1 MRYDRNKSD
10 ELTKR
15 RRLQI
20 IEAAER
26 SFRKRGFHATTLR
39 EIAAEFGMSV
49 GHIYNYFSGKDAI
62 LEALIHQKIDDFLS
76 ILTRPHPGANT
87 LRDRL
92 GRIVDMYIDPEVAP
106 IVLAVNSEALINES
120 VLRILKA
127 SRQRMA
133 EYIVDLVR
141 KDGEKVGE
149 WTEERTAVIRHRVIA
164 TLAMLEGLHIAVL
177 FDDVDG
183 AVRRD
188 RSTDLSSGHRK
199 GTRFEAVCRLID
211 RLQAACRE
219 ESNDSS
225 FFLLSFPLKGGRS
238 GIF

>member
-149 WTEERTAVIRHRVIA
+149 WTAERTAVIRHRVIA

-183 AVRRD
+183 AVLR
-188 RSTDLSSGHRK
+188 
-199 GTRFEAVCRLID
+199 EVVID
-211 RLQAACRE
+211 RLTSLRDIEKELDSKRFAA
-219 ESNDSS
+219 
-225 FFLLSFPLKGGRS
+225 
-238 GIF
+238 

>member
-164 TLAMLEGLHIAVL
+164 TLAMLAMLEGLHIAVL

-183 AVRRD
+183 AVLR
-188 RSTDLSSGHRK
+188 
-199 GTRFEAVCRLID
+199 EVVID
-211 RLQAACRE
+211 RLI
-219 ESNDSS
+219 SS
-225 FFLLSFPLKGGRS
+225 IAFAK
-238 GIF
+238 

>member
-149 WTEERTAVIRHRVIA
+149 WTAERTAVIRHRVIA

-183 AVRRD
+183 AVLR
-188 RSTDLSSGHRK
+188 
-199 GTRFEAVCRLID
+199 EVVID
-211 RLQAACRE
+211 RLISLRDIKKELDSKRFAA
-219 ESNDSS
+219 
-225 FFLLSFPLKGGRS
+225 
-238 GIF
+238 

>member
-120 VLRILKA
+120 VLRILQA

-149 WTEERTAVIRHRVIA
+149 WTAERTAVIRHRVIA
-164 TLAMLEGLHIAVL
+164 TLAMLEGLHIAVR

-183 AVRRD
+183 AGLREV
-188 RSTDLSSGHRK
+188 
-199 GTRFEAVCRLID
+199 VID
-211 RLQAACRE
+211 RLISLRDIEKELDSKRFAA
-219 ESNDSS
+219 
-225 FFLLSFPLKGGRS
+225 
-238 GIF
+238 

>member
-10 ELTKR
+10 ELTK

-149 WTEERTAVIRHRVIA
+149 WTAERTAVIRHRVIA
-164 TLAMLEGLHIAVL
+164 TLTMLEGLHIAVL

-183 AVRRD
+183 AVLR
-188 RSTDLSSGHRK
+188 
-199 GTRFEAVCRLID
+199 EVVID
-211 RLQAACRE
+211 RLISLRE
-219 ESNDSS
+219 IE
-225 FFLLSFPLKGGRS
+225 K
-238 GIF
+238 

>member
-15 RRLQI
+15 RRLQN

-149 WTEERTAVIRHRVIA
+149 WTAERTAVIRHRVIA

-183 AVRRD
+183 AVLR
-188 RSTDLSSGHRK
+188 
-199 GTRFEAVCRLID
+199 EVVID
-211 RLQAACRE
+211 RLISLRDIEKELDSKRFAA
-219 ESNDSS
+219 
-225 FFLLSFPLKGGRS
+225 
-238 GIF
+238 

>member
-39 EIAAEFGMSV
+39 EIAVEFGMSV

-76 ILTRPHPGANT
+76 ILTRSYPGANT

-133 EYIVDLVR
+133 EFIVDLVR
-141 KDGEKVGE
+141 KDGGEKGD
-149 WTEERTAVIRHRVIA
+149 WTPERTTVLRHRVIA

-177 FDDVDG
+177 FDDVDS
-183 AVRRD
+183 AVLR
-188 RSTDLSSGHRK
+188 
-199 GTRFEAVCRLID
+199 EVVID
-211 RLQAACRE
+211 RLLALRDIEKERELKRNAA
-219 ESNDSS
+219 
-225 FFLLSFPLKGGRS
+225 
-238 GIF
+238 

>member
-133 EYIVDLVR
+133 EFIVDLVR
-141 KDGEKVGE
+141 KDGEQVGE
-149 WTEERTAVIRHRVIA
+149 WTAERTAVIRHRVIA
-164 TLAMLEGLHIAVL
+164 TLAMLEGLRIAVL
-177 FDDVDG
+177 FDDVDS
-183 AVRRD
+183 AVLR
-188 RSTDLSSGHRK
+188 
-199 GTRFEAVCRLID
+199 EVVID
-211 RLQAACRE
+211 RLISLRDVEKELDSKRFAA
-219 ESNDSS
+219 
-225 FFLLSFPLKGGRS
+225 
-238 GIF
+238 

>member
-20 IEAAER
+20 IEPAER

-149 WTEERTAVIRHRVIA
+149 WTAERTAVIRHRVIA

-183 AVRRD
+183 AVLR
-188 RSTDLSSGHRK
+188 
-199 GTRFEAVCRLID
+199 EVVID
-211 RLQAACRE
+211 RLISLRDIEKELDSKRFAA
-219 ESNDSS
+219 
-225 FFLLSFPLKGGRS
+225 
-238 GIF
+238 

>member
-1 MRYDRNKSD
+1 MAEMRYDRNKSD

-141 KDGEKVGE
+141 KDGDRSE
-149 WTEERTAVIRHRVIA
+149 WTSEHAELIRHRVIA
-164 TLAMLEGLHIAVL
+164 TLAMLEGLHLAVL
-177 FDDVDG
+177 FDDVD
-183 AVRRD
+183 ADVLR
-188 RSTDLSSGHRK
+188 
-199 GTRFEAVCRLID
+199 EVVID
-211 RLQAACRE
+211 RLLSLREIEKELDKKRQSAA
-219 ESNDSS
+219 
-225 FFLLSFPLKGGRS
+225 
-238 GIF
+238 

>member
-133 EYIVDLVR
+133 EFIVDLVR
-141 KDGEKVGE
+141 KDGEQVGE
-149 WTEERTAVIRHRVIA
+149 WTAERTAVIRHRVIA

-177 FDDVDG
+177 FDDVDS
-183 AVRRD
+183 AVLR
-188 RSTDLSSGHRK
+188 
-199 GTRFEAVCRLID
+199 EVVID
-211 RLQAACRE
+211 RLISLRDVEKELDSKRFAA
-219 ESNDSS
+219 
-225 FFLLSFPLKGGRS
+225 
-238 GIF
+238 

>member
-127 SRQRMA
+127 SRQRMT

-149 WTEERTAVIRHRVIA
+149 WTAERTAVIRHRVIA

-183 AVRRD
+183 AVLR
-188 RSTDLSSGHRK
+188 
-199 GTRFEAVCRLID
+199 EVVID
-211 RLQAACRE
+211 RLISLRDIEKELDSKRFAA
-219 ESNDSS
+219 
-225 FFLLSFPLKGGRS
+225 
-238 GIF
+238 

>member
-141 KDGEKVGE
+141 KDGEQVGE
-149 WTEERTAVIRHRVIA
+149 WTAERTAVIRHRVIA

-177 FDDVDG
+177 FDDVDS
-183 AVRRD
+183 AVLR
-188 RSTDLSSGHRK
+188 
-199 GTRFEAVCRLID
+199 EVVID
-211 RLQAACRE
+211 RLISLRDVEKELDSKRFAA
-219 ESNDSS
+219 
-225 FFLLSFPLKGGRS
+225 
-238 GIF
+238 

>member
-62 LEALIHQKIDDFLS
+62 LEALIHQKIDEFLS
-76 ILTRPHPGANT
+76 ILTRPDPGANT

-149 WTEERTAVIRHRVIA
+149 WTAERTAVIRHRVIA

-183 AVRRD
+183 AVLR
-188 RSTDLSSGHRK
+188 
-199 GTRFEAVCRLID
+199 EVVID
-211 RLQAACRE
+211 RLISLRDIEKELDSKRFAA
-219 ESNDSS
+219 
-225 FFLLSFPLKGGRS
+225 
-238 GIF
+238 

>member
-39 EIAAEFGMSV
+39 EIAVEFGMSV

-133 EYIVDLVR
+133 EFIVDLVR
-141 KDGEKVGE
+141 KDGEQVGE
-149 WTEERTAVIRHRVIA
+149 WTAERTAVIRHRVIA

-177 FDDVDG
+177 FDDVDS
-183 AVRRD
+183 AVLR
-188 RSTDLSSGHRK
+188 
-199 GTRFEAVCRLID
+199 EVVID
-211 RLQAACRE
+211 RLISLRDVEKELDSKRFAA
-219 ESNDSS
+219 
-225 FFLLSFPLKGGRS
+225 
-238 GIF
+238 

>member
-10 ELTKR
+10 ELTK

-149 WTEERTAVIRHRVIA
+149 WTAERTAVIRHRVIA

-183 AVRRD
+183 AVLR
-188 RSTDLSSGHRK
+188 
-199 GTRFEAVCRLID
+199 EVVID
-211 RLQAACRE
+211 RLISLRDIEKELDSKRFAA
-219 ESNDSS
+219 
-225 FFLLSFPLKGGRS
+225 
-238 GIF
+238 

>member
-1 MRYDRNKSD
+1 MKYDRSKSD
-10 ELTKR
+10 QLTQR
-15 RRLQI
+15 RRDQI

-62 LEALIHQKIDDFLS
+62 LEALIHRKIDDFLS
-76 ILTRPHPGANT
+76 LLTKGNPNDT
-87 LRDRL
+87 VRDRL
-92 GRIVDMYIDPEVAP
+92 RRVVNSYIDPEVAP

-141 KDGEKVGE
+141 KDGDRSE
-149 WTEERTAVIRHRVIA
+149 WTSEHAELIRHRVIA
-164 TLAMLEGLHIAVL
+164 TLSMLEGLHLAVL
-177 FDDVDG
+177 FDDVD
-183 AVRRD
+183 ADVLR
-188 RSTDLSSGHRK
+188 
-199 GTRFEAVCRLID
+199 EVVID
-211 RLQAACRE
+211 RLLSLRE
-219 ESNDSS
+219 IEKNLTRRGSPQPDI
-225 FFLLSFPLKGGRS
+225 GTHAGRS
-238 GIF
+238 LRTPPFFIVVFP

>member
-149 WTEERTAVIRHRVIA
+149 WTAERTAVIRHRVIA

-183 AVRRD
+183 AVLR
-188 RSTDLSSGHRK
+188 
-199 GTRFEAVCRLID
+199 EVVID
-211 RLQAACRE
+211 RLISLRDIEKERDSKRFAA
-219 ESNDSS
+219 
-225 FFLLSFPLKGGRS
+225 
-238 GIF
+238 

>member
-149 WTEERTAVIRHRVIA
+149 WTAERTAVIRHRVIA

-183 AVRRD
+183 AVLR
-188 RSTDLSSGHRK
+188 
-199 GTRFEAVCRLID
+199 EVVID
-211 RLQAACRE
+211 RLISLREIEKERDSKRFAA
-219 ESNDSS
+219 
-225 FFLLSFPLKGGRS
+225 
-238 GIF
+238 

>member
-149 WTEERTAVIRHRVIA
+149 WTAERTAVIRHRVIA

-183 AVRRD
+183 AVLR
-188 RSTDLSSGHRK
+188 
-199 GTRFEAVCRLID
+199 EVVID
-211 RLQAACRE
+211 RLISLRE
-219 ESNDSS
+219 IEKERES
-225 FFLLSFPLKGGRS
+225 KRHVA
-238 GIF
+238 

>member
-120 VLRILKA
+120 VLRILKT

-149 WTEERTAVIRHRVIA
+149 WTAERTAVIRHRVIA

-183 AVRRD
+183 AVLR
-188 RSTDLSSGHRK
+188 
-199 GTRFEAVCRLID
+199 EVVID
-211 RLQAACRE
+211 RLISLRDIEKELDSKRFAA
-219 ESNDSS
+219 
-225 FFLLSFPLKGGRS
+225 
-238 GIF
+238 

>member
-133 EYIVDLVR
+133 EDIVDLVR

-149 WTEERTAVIRHRVIA
+149 WTAERTAVIRHRVIA

-183 AVRRD
+183 AVLR
-188 RSTDLSSGHRK
+188 
-199 GTRFEAVCRLID
+199 EVVID
-211 RLQAACRE
+211 RLISLRDIEKELDSKRFAA
-219 ESNDSS
+219 
-225 FFLLSFPLKGGRS
+225 
-238 GIF
+238 

>member
-149 WTEERTAVIRHRVIA
+149 WTAERTAVIRHRVIA

-183 AVRRD
+183 AVLR
-188 RSTDLSSGHRK
+188 
-199 GTRFEAVCRLID
+199 EVVID
-211 RLQAACRE
+211 RLIE
-219 ESNDSS
+219 DVMNFVS
-225 FFLLSFPLKGGRS
+225 
-238 GIF
+238 

>member
-133 EYIVDLVR
+133 EFIVDLVR
-141 KDGEKVGE
+141 KDGEQVGE
-149 WTEERTAVIRHRVIA
+149 WTAERTAVIRHRVIA

-177 FDDVDG
+177 FDDVDS
-183 AVRRD
+183 AVLR
-188 RSTDLSSGHRK
+188 
-199 GTRFEAVCRLID
+199 EVVID
-211 RLQAACRE
+211 RLLALRDIEKERELKRNAA
-219 ESNDSS
+219 
-225 FFLLSFPLKGGRS
+225 
-238 GIF
+238 

>member
-149 WTEERTAVIRHRVIA
+149 WTAERTAVIRHRVIA

-183 AVRRD
+183 AVLR
-188 RSTDLSSGHRK
+188 
-199 GTRFEAVCRLID
+199 EVVID
-211 RLQAACRE
+211 RLISLRDIE
-219 ESNDSS
+219 KELDSKR
-225 FFLLSFPLKGGRS
+225 FAV
-238 GIF
+238 

>member
-1 MRYDRNKSD
+1 MAEMRYDRNKSD

-20 IEAAER
+20 IETAER

-141 KDGEKVGE
+141 KDEGEKGE
-149 WTEERTAVIRHRVIA
+149 WTRERTEVLRHRVIA

-183 AVRRD
+183 AVLR
-188 RSTDLSSGHRK
+188 
-199 GTRFEAVCRLID
+199 EVVID
-211 RLQAACRE
+211 RLISLRE
-219 ESNDSS
+219 IEKERES
-225 FFLLSFPLKGGRS
+225 KRHVA
-238 GIF
+238 

>member
-26 SFRKRGFHATTLR
+26 SFRKRVFHATTLR

-149 WTEERTAVIRHRVIA
+149 WTAERTAVIRHRVIA

-183 AVRRD
+183 AVLR
-188 RSTDLSSGHRK
+188 
-199 GTRFEAVCRLID
+199 EVVID
-211 RLQAACRE
+211 RLISLRDIEKELDSKRFAA
-219 ESNDSS
+219 
-225 FFLLSFPLKGGRS
+225 
-238 GIF
+238 

>member
-106 IVLAVNSEALINES
+106 IVLAVNSEAPINES

-149 WTEERTAVIRHRVIA
+149 WTAERTAVIRHRVIA

-183 AVRRD
+183 AVLR
-188 RSTDLSSGHRK
+188 
-199 GTRFEAVCRLID
+199 EVVID
-211 RLQAACRE
+211 RLISLRDIEKELDSKRFAA
-219 ESNDSS
+219 
-225 FFLLSFPLKGGRS
+225 
-238 GIF
+238 

>member
-149 WTEERTAVIRHRVIA
+149 WTAERTAVIRHRVIA

-183 AVRRD
+183 AVLR
-188 RSTDLSSGHRK
+188 
-199 GTRFEAVCRLID
+199 EVVID
-211 RLQAACRE
+211 RLISLRDIE
-219 ESNDSS
+219 KELDSKRFS
-225 FFLLSFPLKGGRS
+225 A
-238 GIF
+238 

>member
-106 IVLAVNSEALINES
+106 IMLAVNSEALINES

-149 WTEERTAVIRHRVIA
+149 WTAERTAVIRHRVIA
-164 TLAMLEGLHIAVL
+164 TLEGLHIAVL

-183 AVRRD
+183 AVLR
-188 RSTDLSSGHRK
+188 
-199 GTRFEAVCRLID
+199 EVVID
-211 RLQAACRE
+211 RLISLRDIE
-219 ESNDSS
+219 
-225 FFLLSFPLKGGRS
+225 K
-238 GIF
+238 

>member
-1 MRYDRNKSD
+1 MRYDRHKSD

-183 AVRRD
+183 AVLR
-188 RSTDLSSGHRK
+188 
-199 GTRFEAVCRLID
+199 EVVID
-211 RLQAACRE
+211 RLISLRDIEKELDSKRFAA
-219 ESNDSS
+219 
-225 FFLLSFPLKGGRS
+225 
-238 GIF
+238 

>member
-149 WTEERTAVIRHRVIA
+149 WTAERTAVIRHRVIA

-183 AVRRD
+183 AVLR
-188 RSTDLSSGHRK
+188 
-199 GTRFEAVCRLID
+199 EVVID
-211 RLQAACRE
+211 RLISLREIEKELDSKRFAA
-219 ESNDSS
+219 
-225 FFLLSFPLKGGRS
+225 
-238 GIF
+238 